1 MDVSLLVITA
11 GGLSTLLLEGV
22 KVIVRRFI
30 VKDATFDFPAKFY
43 GVAIPVLNVLV
54 VPLLAI
60 LGVEGSAL
68 PADWVSFART
78 VIFVLIASLITLV
91 GYNTGVQPLKQYAR
105 SLKGDEVGG

>member
-60 LGVEGSAL
+60 LGVEGSTF
-68 PADWVSFART
+68 PTDWVSFIRT
-78 VIFVLIASLITLV
+78 AVFVLIASLITLV